1 VGRSGVVPVV
11 IFLRPGARPD
21 RLALGGDCATYLHF
35 HYLACDLYRLPASD
49 YLDSDNL
56 VVRLNLPN
64 MAHPAEAR
72 LEIYAAAQAGL
83 ATLETNPEKQSKY
96 ADFIDYYADL
106 SDAELACYTQ
116 TYLTA
121 RGDIMGLAQTLRS
134 EGHREGWQE
143 GRQEGRQ
150 AGQRLEAERLMK
162 RLVERRFGVEAA
174 SIEARLDGASLE
186 QLEGWL
192 DCIMDAPT
200 LDALFGEVPQ

>member
-1 VGRSGVVPVV
+1 
-11 IFLRPGARPD
+11 
-21 RLALGGDCATYLHF
+21 
-35 HYLACDLYRLPASD
+35 
-49 YLDSDNL
+49 
-56 VVRLNLPN
+56 
-64 MAHPAEAR
+64 
-72 LEIYAAAQAGL
+72 
-83 ATLETNPEKQSKY
+83 
-96 ADFIDYYADL
+96 
-106 SDAELACYTQ
+106 
-116 TYLTA
+116 
-121 RGDIMGLAQTLRS
+121 MGLAQTLRS